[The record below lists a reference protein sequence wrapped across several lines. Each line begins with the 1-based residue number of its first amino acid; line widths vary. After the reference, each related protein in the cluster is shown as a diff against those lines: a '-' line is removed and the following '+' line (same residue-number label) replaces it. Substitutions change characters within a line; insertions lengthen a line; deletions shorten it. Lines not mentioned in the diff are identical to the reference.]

1 MENEK
6 EEVWNPRLNLEDIP
20 VISVLLS
27 HQFKNLY

>member
-6 EEVWNPRLNLEDIP
+6 EEVWNPRLNLEE
-20 VISVLLS
+20 ISAVSASLS